1 MKTIL
6 TLFLSALM
14 LLCPLAQAQT
24 NQVKVT
30 RVKSEMAPEA
40 CVAATVIACGIIIWW
55 GLHKLCKM
63 LPKDKKT
70 PNPPTPPP
78 KPPPPPTN
86 SVSKAMSQIAGSG
99 PGAEIWFPSD
109 GSTNEGISYEDIS
122 WYTATNSAGYL
133 SPDGRP
139 YATII
144 TTTIQAASSLGHW
157 TNCGT
162 MIIWVTAAP
171 YTLYGAFYDGS
182 GNVMGTG
189 TSVAS
194 NGLPQDLTIT
204 ASGYSPPAGQQMFYR
219 LCGTNMFCTTP
230 KN

>member
-1 MKTIL
+1 MKLPL
-6 TLFLSALM
+6 TFLLAALM
-14 LLCPLAQAQT
+14 MLCPLAQAQT
-24 NQVKVT
+24 NQVQTSQSK
-30 RVKSEMAPEA
+30 PELA
-40 CVAATVIACGIIIWW
+40 EGPCVFAIIVGTGIILWW
-55 GLHKLCKM
+55 GLHKLCKL

-122 WYTATNSAGYL
+122 WYTSTNSADYL

-162 MIIWVTAAP
+162 MTIWVTAAP
-171 YTLYGAFYDGS
+171 YTLYGVFYDGS

-194 NGLPQDLTIT
+194 NGIPQDLTINA
-204 ASGYSPPAGQQMFYR
+204 ASYNPPGGPQEFYR
-219 LCGTNMFCTTP
+219 LCGTNQFCTIP
-230 KN
+230 EN